1 MVHDRVVYVSS
12 ESESEPEKATPP
24 KQGPAEPLLYSPVKA
39 SHKEVIDLSFSSEED
54 ECDVGRP
61 RPTAR
66 RRLVKGSRPEAAPAL
81 APTPSSSSLGAAS
94 SGSDKDA
101 ILKEHVLVPEDSESE
116 SSSSSESE
124 DDTPVIL
131 PTPRSKPAPRAKPT
145 PSRAPRSQPLL
156 DTPSRPANDPVKK
169 GKAPRV
175 TKKALREAEQA
186 RREKYAE
193 ELFEELNT
201 SVFNDGL
208 PKETKLNWSNR
219 LLTTA
224 GRAKWRR
231 YSVPAKFLHSCNSET
246 GLADPGTV
254 RKLPRLS

>member
-1 MVHDRVVYVSS
+1 M
-12 ESESEPEKATPP
+12 
-24 KQGPAEPLLYSPVKA
+24 
-39 SHKEVIDLSFSSEED
+39 
-54 ECDVGRP
+54 
-61 RPTAR
+61 
-66 RRLVKGSRPEAAPAL
+66 
-81 APTPSSSSLGAAS
+81 
-94 SGSDKDA
+94 
-101 ILKEHVLVPEDSESE
+101 
-116 SSSSSESE
+116 
-124 DDTPVIL
+124 
-131 PTPRSKPAPRAKPT
+131 RSA
-145 PSRAPRSQPLL
+145 
-156 DTPSRPANDPVKK
+156 RPASDPVKK

-201 SVFNDGL
+201 AVFNDGL

-231 YSVPAKFLHSCNSET
+231 YSVAVNPFCSYYFEI
-246 GLADPGTV
+246 GFADPETV